1 MVQTTCTRGAPAVRR
16 NTDERGR
23 GITAE

>member
-1 MVQTTCTRGAPAVRR
+1 MVQTTCTRGGPAVRR
-16 NTDERGR
+16 NTGERGR